1 MHIVSLVS
9 VYYSLSPFLI
19 VKKKQDKDVHTVLC
33 SSQLN
38 PNPNYNFSANSAT
51 SSCCHVSLTFCEL
64 AALFLKVVLK
74 DSWIYVKGLLKGRK
88 IKRQKRKFVFKSQ
101 TASNSS
107 MGKKEK
113 THLLIGLRWSWLMG
127 HTHGLETNGLLQG
140 VYPEPV

>member
-1 MHIVSLVS
+1 MNTVRIVSLVS
-9 VYYSLSPFLI
+9 VYYSLNPFLI

-33 SSQLN
+33 SSRLN
-38 PNPNYNFSANSAT
+38 PNPNYNFSATSAT

-113 THLLIGLRWSWLMG
+113 NSFVDWAQVVLVNGSYSWFGNIWITTGRLS
-127 HTHGLETNGLLQG
+127 
-140 VYPEPV
+140 